1 MTYAERGCQLVQRN
15 DCGIAVALFEAA
27 NVLLTEARDLGK
39 LLLRQSL
46 FLSKS
51 PDVPADQPAHI
62 HALRS
67 ADYIL

>member
-1 MTYAERGCQLVQRN
+1 MAYAQGGCQLMQRN
-15 DCGIAVALFEAA
+15 DRGIAVALFEAA

-39 LLLRQSL
+39 LLLRQPV

-62 HALRS
+62 HARRS
-67 ADYIL
+67 ADYTL